1 MHKNNDFVLCTY
13 PNFSYDGFS
22 FQIHILITL
31 LIYARIKEENKM
43 NNTYPFPMNQIPGY
57 NQLQQIQNMFPQ
69 PQGSVYAINSPLDI
83 GNVPTGSTGLSVAIC
98 FAENLMYIKSF
109 QNGQP
114 VIMAYRVSPF
124 QKEEKKA
131 EEESAPTDITTR
143 LSSLEQK
150 LNTLISGGKFD
161 GLL

>member
-1 MHKNNDFVLCTY
+1 
-13 PNFSYDGFS
+13 
-22 FQIHILITL
+22 
-31 LIYARIKEENKM
+31 M

-124 QKEEKKA
+124 QKEDGKND
-131 EEESAPTDITTR
+131 SAPTTENR
-143 LSSLEQK
+143 LTILEEK
-150 LNTLISGGKFD
+150 LDKLISGGKFD